1 MKSHVSTPTR
11 LVLDYGPLAVFF
23 ISYKIWGLM
32 PATGLLMAASV
43 VTIIASYA
51 ILKRLAWVPL
61 FTAVIVVIFGGL
73 TLILKDE
80 TFIKMKP
87 TIIEGLFSVTLWAGL
102 LLKRPLLHHV
112 LGEGLRLDADGWR
125 QLEFRLAIF
134 FGAMAILNE
143 IIWRTMSTDTWIN
156 FKVFGLMG
164 LTVLFMLLQTPL
176 IRRHQLPENSVT
188 ENFPAGD

>member
-1 MKSHVSTPTR
+1 
-11 LVLDYGPLAVFF
+11 
-23 ISYKIWGLM
+23 M